1 MSTFIYTLQRKV
13 QELQN
18 TLRSLQEQNSN
29 LRNRARMLSEGDP
42 GGPPGGD
49 LQVSTQPQFMTQ
61 TYGGLGPDA
70 FLIRTTQREGDPRNW
85 RDDPTYAG
93 FRIRGV
99 IPGVDFPITNYTNVN
114 GLLLPAN
121 QEYTFMSPQL
131 LAEIIILNAMN
142 NPNFNILNFETGQ
155 QMLQAFS
162 NLFLG
167 SGAFSQ
173 QVITQAGQI
182 MFLNPGFQTWLSTA
196 VKSANGA
203 GQWNVNQNWPF

>member
-18 TLRSLQEQNSN
+18 TLRSLQEQNAN

-49 LQVSTQPQFMTQ
+49 LQVSTQPQSMTQ
-61 TYGGLGPDA
+61 TYGGLGPAA
-70 FLIRTTQREGDPRNW
+70 FLTRTTQGDARNW
-85 RDDPTYAG
+85 TDDPTYAG